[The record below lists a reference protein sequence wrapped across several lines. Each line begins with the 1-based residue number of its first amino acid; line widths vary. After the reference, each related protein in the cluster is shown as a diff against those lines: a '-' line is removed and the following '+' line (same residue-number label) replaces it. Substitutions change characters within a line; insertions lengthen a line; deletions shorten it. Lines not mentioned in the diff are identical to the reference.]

1 MCLWKNSLADGEDQC
16 GFLCSYN
23 RILCQ
28 GCENHMADQFDLDF
42 WYADFEHKKTHEGL
56 WLDSRGNLPLVAAE
70 VAATAP
76 GTVLHGIRSLQN
88 I

>member
-1 MCLWKNSLADGEDQC
+1 
-16 GFLCSYN
+16 
-23 RILCQ
+23 
-28 GCENHMADQFDLDF
+28 MADQFDLDF